1 MRRNIYCKCNYC
13 DIADPNIYLTYSYNV
28 YNLQCEINS
37 PAIWITSG
45 IECTMTKYVNCS
57 WTIDTCTYIP
67 LDDFEYLCTTAHR
80 YGIISYCPVLK
91 TFFVVVSI

>member
-1 MRRNIYCKCNYC
+1 
-13 DIADPNIYLTYSYNV
+13 
-28 YNLQCEINS
+28 
-37 PAIWITSG
+37 
-45 IECTMTKYVNCS
+45 MTKYVNCS

-80 YGIISYCPVLK
+80 YGIVSYCPVMK